1 MSKAG
6 LPPKPPPSSA
16 SASSL
21 PAAAAA
27 IAQRRSE
34 SLGTIVHKEL
44 ERMILS
50 GEIKAGERVS
60 EQLIAAQLGVS
71 RGPVREATSALERS
85 GLLTSIANR
94 GVFVREV
101 STDELL
107 ELYDMRALLTGFAC
121 ALISTGGSREQKDR
135 LAAMVEGMGQALE
148 AGDGRRYYQANLEF
162 HDALMAFSGHGKAAQ
177 IYETLL
183 KEAHLSR
190 RGVLSAPPMMGESN
204 AEHVAIIQ
212 AIQAG
217 DGDRARILG
226 EDHVLAGKRRL
237 LKARAAG
244 LEAGPESDSGL
255 SEPALDDSAG
265 RPRARR
271 RRTS

>member
-1 MSKAG
+1 MTKSRV
-6 LPPKPPPSSA
+6 PPKPPSA
-16 SASSL
+16 SGPSPGL

-44 ERMILS
+44 ERMILA
-50 GEIKAGERVS
+50 GEIKAGQRVS

-121 ALISTGGSREQKDR
+121 ALIATEGSPAHKAE
-135 LAAMVEGMGQALE
+135 LAAMVDGMEAALA
-148 AGDGRRYYQANLEF
+148 AGDGHRYYQANLDF
-162 HDALMAFSGHGKAAQ
+162 HAALMAFSGHGKAAQ
-177 IYETLL
+177 IYDTLL

-190 RGVLSAPPMMGESN
+190 RGVLSAAPMMDESN
-204 AEHVAIIQ
+204 AEHVAICD
-212 AIQAG
+212 AIRAG
-217 DGDRARILG
+217 DGERARILG
-226 EDHVLAGKRRL
+226 EAHVLAGKRRL
-237 LKARAAG
+237 LQARAGQPDA
-244 LEAGPESDSGL
+244 ATDFHS
-255 SEPALDDSAG
+255 ALDDDSAA

-271 RRTS
+271 RRTA